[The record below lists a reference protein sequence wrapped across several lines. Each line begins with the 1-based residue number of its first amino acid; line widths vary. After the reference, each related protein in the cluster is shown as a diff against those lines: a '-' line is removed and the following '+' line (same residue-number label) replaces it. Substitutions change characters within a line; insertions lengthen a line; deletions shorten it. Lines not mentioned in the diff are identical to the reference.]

1 MAWIRLIEPDEAE
14 GKLKEIYDKAAR
26 AGGGRAGPM
35 VQAGSL
41 NPDAL
46 EGRGLVYRA
55 LMYGRSSSL
64 TRAEREMIAV
74 VTSVANHC
82 HF

>member
-1 MAWIRLIEPDEAE
+1 MAWIELVEPDDAE
-14 GKLKEIYDKAAR
+14 GKLQELYDRAAKATGGRVGPMIR
-26 AGGGRAGPM
+26 AGSR
-35 VQAGSL
+35 

-46 EGRGLVYRA
+46 DGRMRMNRA

-64 TRAEREMIAV
+64 SRAEREMVAV
-74 VTSVANHC
+74 ATSVENGC

>member
-1 MAWIRLIEPDEAE
+1 MAWIRLVEPEKAE
-14 GKLKEIYDKAAR
+14 GKLKEIYDKAAK
-26 AGGGRAGPM
+26 AGNGRVGPM
-35 VQAGSL
+35 IQAGSL

-46 EGRGLVYRA
+46 EGRGLLYRA
-55 LMYGRSSSL
+55 LLYGRSSSL

-74 VTSVANHC
+74 VTSVANDC

>member
-1 MAWIRLIEPDEAE
+1 MAWIRLVEPDEAE
-14 GKLKEIYDKAAR
+14 GKLKELYDKAAK
-26 AGGGRAGPM
+26 AGNGRVGPM
-35 VQAGSL
+35 IQSGSL
-41 NPDAL
+41 NPGAL
-46 EGRGLVYRA
+46 EGRSLIYRA

-74 VTSVANHC
+74 VTSVANDC